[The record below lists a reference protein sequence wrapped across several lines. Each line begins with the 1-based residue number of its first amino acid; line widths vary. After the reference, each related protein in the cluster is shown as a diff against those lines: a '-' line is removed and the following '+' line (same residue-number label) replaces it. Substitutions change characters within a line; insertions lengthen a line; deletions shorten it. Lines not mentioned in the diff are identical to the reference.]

1 MKENAK
7 YLLTV
12 SVKRLIRGLSSI
24 LFPAVCV
31 CCGRES
37 AATRRPVCP
46 FCLESRFEHGNPE
59 HRLSASGVLLP
70 RYVPFQ
76 HALWKF
82 DKGGALQDLMH
93 CLKYERMADVAL
105 QMGECLGRELDRHR
119 ALDRFVRLERA
130 LLLPV
135 PLHPVKRR
143 VRGFNQADRIARGIR
158 RIRPLPQ
165 LPGGT
170 VVRRRNTSSQTG
182 LSLKKRV
189 ANLEG
194 AFEVR
199 RPELIR
205 GQSVL
210 LVDDVFTTGATT
222 FELAARLHG
231 KGVRR
236 IAILTAARA

>member
-1 MKENAK
+1 MIAK
-7 YLLTV
+7 H
-12 SVKRLIRGLSSI
+12 LIRGISSI

-37 AATRRPVCP
+37 VPPRRPICP

-59 HRLSASGVLLP
+59 HRPSASGVLLP
-70 RYVPFQ
+70 HYVPFQ

-93 CLKYERMADVAL
+93 CLKYERMADIAL
-105 QMGECLGRELDRHR
+105 QMGECLGRELGRHP
-119 ALDRFVRLERA
+119 ALDRFLRLERP
-130 LLLPV
+130 LVLPV

-143 VRGFNQADRIARGIR
+143 LRGFNQAVRIARGIR
-158 RIRPLPQ
+158 RTRPLPL
-165 LPGGT
+165 LPDGT

-182 LSLKKRV
+182 LPLKKRV

-194 AFEVR
+194 AFKVR

-231 KGVRR
+231 KGVRQA
-236 IAILTAARA
+236 AIVTAARA